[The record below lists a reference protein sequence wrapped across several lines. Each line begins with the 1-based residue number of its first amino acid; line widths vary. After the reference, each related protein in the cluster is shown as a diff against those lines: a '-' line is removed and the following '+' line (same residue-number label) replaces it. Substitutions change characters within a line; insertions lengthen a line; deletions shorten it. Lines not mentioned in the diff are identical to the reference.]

1 MSVKAS
7 LWRTAALTIIAG
19 AVIAVPTSTNADLLH
34 GMSLRGGVLFPSSG
48 AVRDVT
54 SPFVFGG
61 GIDYPIGFLPHLLNG
76 EAWSTSISADFFYS
90 GRKAGIL
97 RSIPVT
103 INQKYT
109 FEEQGGRTSF
119 AGFCF
124 GAYTYGGTSNLGGGT
139 GGSGGSARST
149 GGFGGHQPTVTR
161 FGGGLMAG
169 MNFSKSLY
177 IEARYEWIDRHHTFA
192 SPEGFRAMLGWR
204 F

>member
-7 LWRTAALTIIAG
+7 LWRTAALAIIAG
-19 AVIAVPTSTNADLLH
+19 AVLAVPTSTNADLLH
-34 GMSLRGGVLFPSSG
+34 GLSLRGGVLFPSSG

-97 RSIPVT
+97 RSIPVM

-119 AGFCF
+119 AGFCI
-124 GAYTYGGTSNLGGGT
+124 GAVTYGGTSNLD
-139 GGSGGSARST
+139 GGSTKSARST
-149 GGFGGHQPTVTR
+149 SSGGGRQPTVTR
-161 FGGGLMAG
+161 IGGGLIAG

-177 IEARYEWIDRHHTFA
+177 LEARYEWIDRHHTFA

>member
-7 LWRTAALTIIAG
+7 LWRRAALTIIVG
-19 AVIAVPTSTNADLLH
+19 AAIAVPTGASASILNGL
-34 GMSLRGGVLFPSSG
+34 SLRGGVLFPSSG
-48 AVRDVT
+48 LVRDVT

-61 GIDYPIGFLPHLLNG
+61 GIDYPINFLPHLLNG

-109 FEEQGGRTSF
+109 FEDQGGGRSAF
-119 AGFCF
+119 AGFCV
-124 GAYTYGGTSNLGGGT
+124 GAYTYGGTANGTSSGGT
-139 GGSGGSARST
+139 GSSRST
-149 GGFGGHQPTVTR
+149 ITGGGHQPTVTR
-161 FGGGLMAG
+161 VGGGLIAG

-177 IEARYEWIDRHHTFA
+177 VEGRYEWIDRHHTFA
-192 SPEGFRAMLGWR
+192 SPEGFRLMLGWH